1 MKKALGAV
9 LILILALSAAGQDR
23 KEKAYELMYE
33 DVQLLKLQFQRLE
46 KKFDQAADDIRGLK
60 DQVRDLLAQL
70 RLVQGEQAKAS
81 ESLRG
86 VPSQYGALI
95 DKLGQIDAQLTRLID
110 EWTALKPKPA
120 EEAPEPGLKDGKTP
134 AAKKP
139 RETPVKKP
147 GEQPK
152 PNPDAGASVP
162 VPANLSPQDVF
173 NTAMADYGKGGFD
186 LAVDGFSMYRE
197 AFPASPLADNALYMI
212 GECRFSQKK
221 YAPAV
226 EAFDDLI
233 MTYPLSDKI
242 AAAYLK
248 KGLSLAELKRR
259 DEAVAVLRFL
269 VAKYPAEE
277 EARAAQEKIKELA
290 PVK

>member
-9 LILILALSAAGQDR
+9 LILVLALAASGQDR

-60 DQVRDLLAQL
+60 EQVRDLLAQL

-81 ESLRG
+81 ESLKG

-120 EEAPEPGLKDGKTP
+120 EEAPEAGKKDDKPP

-139 RETPVKKP
+139 RETPAAKP
-147 GEQPK
+147 GDQAK
-152 PNPDAGASVP
+152 PVDTP
-162 VPANLSPQDVF
+162 VPANLSPQEVF
-173 NTAMADYGKGGFD
+173 NTAMADYGKGSFD

-248 KGLSLAELKRR
+248 KGLALVELKRK

-269 VAKYPAEE
+269 AAKYPMEE
-277 EARAAQEKIKELA
+277 ESRAALEKIKELA